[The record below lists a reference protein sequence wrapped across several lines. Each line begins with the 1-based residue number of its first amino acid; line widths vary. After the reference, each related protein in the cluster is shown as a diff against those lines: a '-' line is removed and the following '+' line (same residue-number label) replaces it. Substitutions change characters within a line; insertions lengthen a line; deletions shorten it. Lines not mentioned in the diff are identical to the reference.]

1 MVTPGIDLGCNEVE
15 VLTGWGVSTT
25 AAVDVGESS
34 LAGWSGGG
42 ERRWLGHGAA
52 VSWGRGLGSSCWV
65 GDGLRWATHGEVELG
80 DGGGGGAHGRWSL
93 STHQHSGGTTQS
105 TTESRGTGA
114 GCAHRE
120 RGKIFFTFVD
130 GLQQRIRAV

>member
-52 VSWGRGLGSSCWV
+52 VSWGRGPGSSCWV

-80 DGGGGGAHGRWSL
+80 DGGGGRCSWA
-93 STHQHSGGTTQS
+93 
-105 TTESRGTGA
+105 A
-114 GCAHRE
+114 V
-120 RGKIFFTFVD
+120 FVD
-130 GLQQRIRAV
+130 SSAQRWHNAEHNGEQRHWSGMCAS